1 MNRDRYQAEVITAL
15 ADFLMRG
22 PGART
27 AIGVSIHRANSEND
41 KLLPMRILILN
52 LGAASAA
59 EVSNALTGQGYEL
72 AVEVGLNVEQVES
85 ASPELLITEAT
96 PSDLSCCGLIT
107 QIKSR
112 EQTKSVRILMLV
124 QGGALERARA
134 LDLGA
139 DDVVSC
145 PFEPVEFAARVRTQF
160 RERLPEEELR
170 NKLKRAEEKEHLA
183 ELAVES
189 LSSGAIPRKR
199 LWVLPAIFALCVV
212 AVLAAVV
219 TSLTYRRSR
228 TDTLQLKSEVARLNR
243 GVVQQSDLLRRA
255 EDERRSLEA
264 QGEADT
270 ATRRS
275 LLAQSEELR
284 KKMAVSGNS
293 TDADLRKQL
302 QDTQGR
308 LNRLETEGKVAETIV
323 RSYGS
328 SVCLLHVV
336 VEFLDRGTGKPILV
350 AVDGLGKP
358 LLDDKGMV
366 QLDIDG
372 AGPHLQLD
380 VFGTGFLVS
389 KDGRL
394 LTNHHVAEP
403 WWGNDELKTLIDH
416 GASAYA
422 LSYTAYFPGNS
433 NGISAKLDKISSQA
447 DVATL
452 RLDGGLPV
460 RAALLDLDDR
470 SAASVPGE
478 AVVLIGY
485 PTGIEGILARAGPQA
500 AKQLTG
506 NATEVR
512 QIVSHLAEQK
522 LIRPTTTQGHI
533 GDVLQDKIVYDAA
546 TTSGGSG
553 GPLFNRNGKVIG
565 VNFAILNGFG
575 GSNLAVPAKYAKA
588 LLN

>member
-1 MNRDRYQAEVITAL
+1 MAE
-15 ADFLMRG
+15 
-22 PGART
+22 
-27 AIGVSIHRANSEND
+27 
-41 KLLPMRILILN
+41 
-52 LGAASAA
+52 
-59 EVSNALTGQGYEL
+59 
-72 AVEVGLNVEQVES
+72 
-85 ASPELLITEAT
+85 
-96 PSDLSCCGLIT
+96 
-107 QIKSR
+107 
-112 EQTKSVRILMLV
+112 
-124 QGGALERARA
+124 
-134 LDLGA
+134 
-139 DDVVSC
+139 
-145 PFEPVEFAARVRTQF
+145 
-160 RERLPEEELR
+160 
-170 NKLKRAEEKEHLA
+170 
-183 ELAVES
+183 
-189 LSSGAIPRKR
+189 
-199 LWVLPAIFALCVV
+199 
-212 AVLAAVV
+212 
-219 TSLTYRRSR
+219 
-228 TDTLQLKSEVARLNR
+228 
-243 GVVQQSDLLRRA
+243 
-255 EDERRSLEA
+255 
-264 QGEADT
+264 
-270 ATRRS
+270 
-275 LLAQSEELR
+275 
-284 KKMAVSGNS
+284 SGNS

-372 AGPHLQLD
+372 TGPHLQLD

-403 WWGNDELKTLIDH
+403 WWGNDELKTLSDH

-470 SAASVPGE
+470 STASVPGE